1 MLNFDIYNDIA
12 KRTGGSI
19 YLGVV
24 GPVRTGKSTFIR
36 QFMKELVIDGI
47 ADADARTRAI
57 DELPQA
63 ADGKTIMT
71 TEPKFVPNEA
81 VSVDLADMVAKLRLI
96 DCVGY
101 LVEEALGHMEADR
114 ERMVKTPWQDEEMPF
129 QKAAEMGT
137 YKVINEHSTIGILV
151 TTDGSFT
158 GISRSAYIAA
168 EERVIKELKAI
179 GKPFVILLNTTKP
192 QDPDSIKLAQSLEEK
207 HNVATIAIDIQKA
220 GKEELSYIMQCVLN
234 EFPIRMVNI
243 NIPKWMRA
251 LDADHPILKEVM
263 SPLTNPALSLTK
275 MSDYHKLEGLIE
287 DSEYFTSSPDLVV
300 DSAQGAVSLNYT
312 AREGLFLEVLSK
324 ECGSDIDDDF
334 KLMAYVKRLSKSYN
348 EYEQIRS
355 AMEEVKTSGY
365 GVVNPTLADM
375 ELMQPEMVKRGT
387 QYGIKLRAVAPSLH
401 IVRVDVETEVSPIIG
416 SEKQSEDLVTYLL
429 NEYERDKQSLWESKL
444 FGKSLSSM
452 AQENLANKINAM
464 PEDARLKLKRTIG
477 RIINEGKGGVLCI
490 LL

>member
-47 ADADARTRAI
+47 TDANAKARAI
-57 DELPQA
+57 DERPQA

-81 VSVDLADMVAKLRLI
+81 VSVDLTDMVAKLRLV

-101 LVEEALGHMEADR
+101 LVEEALGHMEAEK
-114 ERMVKTPWQDEEMPF
+114 ERLVKTPWQEEEMPF
-129 QKAAEMGT
+129 QRAAEMGT
-137 YKVINEHSTIGILV
+137 SKVINEHSTIGILV

-158 GISRSAYIAA
+158 GISRSSYIPA
-168 EERVIKELKAI
+168 EERVVKELKEI

-192 QDPDSIKLAQSLEEK
+192 QEPDTIKLAQSLEEK

-220 GKEELSYIMQCVLN
+220 SKEELSYIMQCVLN

-251 LDADHPILKEVM
+251 LDCEHPIIKEIM
-263 SPLTNPALSLTK
+263 TPLASPTLSLTK
-275 MSDYHKLEGLIE
+275 MSDYHKLEGLTE
-287 DSEYFTSSPDLVV
+287 DSVYFAGSPDLVV
-300 DSAQGAVSLNYT
+300 DSALGAVSLNYT

-334 KLMAYVKRLSKSYN
+334 KLMAYVKRLSKSAN
-348 EYEQIRS
+348 EYEQIRT

-375 ELMQPEMVKRGT
+375 ELMQPEMVKKGT
-387 QYGIKLRAVAPSLH
+387 QYGIKLRAVAPSIH
-401 IVRVDVETEVSPIIG
+401 IMRVDVETEVSPIIG
-416 SEKQSEDLVTYLL
+416 SEKQSEDLVSYLL

-444 FGKSLSSM
+444 FGKSLSAM

-464 PEDARLKLKRTIG
+464 PEDARLKLKRTVG